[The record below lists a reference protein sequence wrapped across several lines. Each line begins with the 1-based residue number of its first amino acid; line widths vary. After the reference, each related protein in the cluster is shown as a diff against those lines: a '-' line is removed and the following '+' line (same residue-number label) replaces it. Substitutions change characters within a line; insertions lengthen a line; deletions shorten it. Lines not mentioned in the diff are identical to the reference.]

1 MPLEMLWM
9 DMLADLTAKNAR
21 VGSEQKL
28 WEVVEKVWHKFYAPA
43 NVNDFLTTSLTVL
56 KELLPTE
63 ASTSTNVSVNVIK
76 YQNSWVNNIIPSKIR
91 EMKINKLNI

>member
-21 VGSEQKL
+21 VDSEQKL

-43 NVNDFLTTSLTVL
+43 NVND
-56 KELLPTE
+56 LLPTE

-76 YQNSWVNNIIPSKIR
+76 YQNSWVNKIIPSKIR